1 MSLLDVKDLRVE
13 FTTQDG
19 IVTAVN
25 DLNFSLEPGESTP
38 VHQHQA
44 QEELVISL
52 EGRGIVLRDNEP
64 VDLFSGNVVVI
75 PAGTAHSIAN
85 VSGLPLRG
93 LTVAIHR
100 PAIAAE
106 SSVEMVSAGQLEEMI
121 ESIPSRI
128 DRPTGLQVIIHL
140 FEIAGNLSE
149 QIDQA
154 IGLDTETGL
163 RTLEDIE
170 KQVMDGIVKIAAAYS
185 GGPNLYPPRF

>member
-1 MSLLDVKDLRVE
+1 MKIHPWNRRDADGADLPSRILELWEV
-13 FTTQDG
+13 
-19 IVTAVN
+19 
-25 DLNFSLEPGESTP
+25 SLEPGESTP
-38 VHQHQA
+38 VHQHEA
-44 QEELVISL
+44 QEEVVIAL
-52 EGRGIVLRDNEP
+52 EGRGIVLRDDEP
-64 VDLFSGNVVVI
+64 VDLFSGNVVVV

-93 LTVAIHR
+93 LTMAIHR
-100 PAIAAE
+100 PSMAAQA
-106 SSVEMVSAGQLEEMI
+106 SVETVTAGQLEQLI
-121 ESIPSRI
+121 ASIPSRI
-128 DRPTGLQVIIHL
+128 DRPTGLQVIIQL

-170 KQVMDGIVKIAAAYS
+170 EQVMEAIVKIAEAYR